1 MNLFSTI
8 LTAQGYP
15 YNKAQAQ
22 LRNLQEMKVPEF
34 IEWQEKQAWKIARFH
49 YQHNEF
55 YKNKVGSIFPDRWED
70 LPILTKKDLQY
81 PLVSL
86 LTKDVSLGECHVSST
101 SGSTGTP
108 FFFAKDKFAHAM
120 TWAVIADRYK
130 WHGLDLQ
137 SLQARFYGIPK
148 EAKGYWRERL
158 KDTMM
163 KRVRFSVF
171 DLSGEALEKFL
182 HRFETEKFRYIYGYT
197 SALVLFARFLIANN
211 IVLKTVCPSLKVCIS
226 TSETSTPEDRNVLE
240 QAFGITHVSEYGVS
254 ETCLVAFESDKKR
267 FVLTEETLLTEV
279 VDCHGSDFSRGKEGN
294 IIMTSLFNRALP
306 MIRYQVGDTG
316 SVSETREGIHRRLL
330 SLTGRTNDVV
340 TLPSGKKAAGLTF
353 YYISR
358 SILENSGVLK
368 EFIIRQ
374 VASDHFIFDIV
385 SDRDLTNTEVQTV
398 HDKLALYLTQGLK
411 LDINRVDKIVR
422 PASGKLKHFYSEIG
436 EV

>member
-15 YNKAQAQ
+15 FNKAQAQ

-34 IEWQEKQAWKIARFH
+34 IEWQEKQAWQIARFH
-49 YQHNEF
+49 YEHNEF
-55 YKNKVGSIFPDRWED
+55 YKNKVGNIFPDRWED
-70 LPILTKKDLQY
+70 LPILTKKDLQQ

-86 LTKDVSLGECHVSST
+86 LTKDVSLGKCHVSST

-148 EAKGYWRERL
+148 EAKGAWREKV
-158 KDTMM
+158 KDAIM
-163 KRVRFSVF
+163 RRQRFSVF
-171 DLSGEALEKFL
+171 DLSDKALEKFL

-211 IVLKTVCPSLKVCIS
+211 IVLKTACPSLKVCIS
-226 TSETSTPEDRNVLE
+226 TSETCTTEDQKILE
-240 QAFGITHVSEYGVS
+240 RAFGVTHVREYGVS
-254 ETCLVAFESDKKR
+254 ETCLGAFESDKER

-279 VDCHGSDFSRGKEGN
+279 VDCHGCDFVRGKEGN

-340 TLPSGKKAAGLTF
+340 ILPSGKKAAGLTF